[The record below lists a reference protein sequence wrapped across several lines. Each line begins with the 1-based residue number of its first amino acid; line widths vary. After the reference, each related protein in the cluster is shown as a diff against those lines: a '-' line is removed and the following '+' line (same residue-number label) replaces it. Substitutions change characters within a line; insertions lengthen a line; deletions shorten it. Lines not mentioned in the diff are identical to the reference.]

1 VAATIREQQALW
13 VLRAQCDDRE
23 ALGLLLESIQ
33 SPLHQ
38 YLRSLV
44 GPDGAD
50 DVLQNVLVLIFRKLV
65 FLEDPLLFRPWAFRI
80 ASRAAFRWLTRERKR
95 PEEVID
101 QAALEDIAAAWTPPS
116 IELMSEL
123 HAVDVSPASRAVL
136 VLHFQEDLPL
146 ADVAAILEI
155 PLGTVKSRLAY
166 GLAALR
172 RQLSAKKEV
181 LMSHETG
188 DALQRSLNAIDSL
201 RRRVYLLGWIVV
213 AATLGV
219 YLRLAYLHRTSDNL
233 EQLLGASVAAL
244 TFFITWVGFAVILIV
259 TRTAKSILRAIDLS
273 TRKGG

>member
-1 VAATIREQQALW
+1 MR
-13 VLRAQCDDRE
+13 RPRSPR
-23 ALGLLLESIQ
+23 LLLESIQ

-38 YLRSLV
+38 YLCSLV

-123 HAVDVSPASRAVL
+123 HAADVSPASRAVL

-172 RQLSAKKEV
+172 RQLSAKR
-181 LMSHETG
+181 
-188 DALQRSLNAIDSL
+188 RS
-201 RRRVYLLGWIVV
+201 
-213 AATLGV
+213 
-219 YLRLAYLHRTSDNL
+219 
-233 EQLLGASVAAL
+233 
-244 TFFITWVGFAVILIV
+244 
-259 TRTAKSILRAIDLS
+259 
-273 TRKGG
+273 